1 MLKRKA
7 PKRDKSMEDQIRRDL
22 SFLFDDH
29 SAIVSSNTIEQFG
42 ISEVIVAVGNLDF
55 LFRYNRRDDECE
67 ILSGPHDGHGIWE
80 FLHVA
85 LAAATGEP
93 VNTLYAPLSCVA
105 NSSGTRYTGLTW
117 LASILKPRFAAL
129 NTAFAPENYPATH
142 TQMVEIEWSIHP
154 R

>member
-1 MLKRKA
+1 
-7 PKRDKSMEDQIRRDL
+7 MEDQIRRDL

-29 SAIVSSNTIEQFG
+29 GATVASNTLEHFG
-42 ISEVIVAVGNLDF
+42 ISEVIVAVGNVDF
-55 LFRYNRRDDECE
+55 LFKCNRRDDECE

-93 VNTLYAPLSCVA
+93 VDTLYIPLSCSE
-105 NSSGTRYTGLTW
+105 SSGEAQYAGLRR
-117 LASILKPRFAAL
+117 LASVLKPRFAAL
-129 NTAFAPENYPATH
+129 NSAFAPDNYPVTH
-142 TQMVEIEWSIHP
+142 SRIVEIEWPIRP